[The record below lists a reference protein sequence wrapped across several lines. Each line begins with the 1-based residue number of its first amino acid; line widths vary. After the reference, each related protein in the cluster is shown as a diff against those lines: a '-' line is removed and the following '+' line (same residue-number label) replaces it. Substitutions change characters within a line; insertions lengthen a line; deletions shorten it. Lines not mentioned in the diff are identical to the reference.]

1 MGGFWPR
8 IYVVKK
14 GHARDVYF
22 LLQTRNFWY
31 FSAPSSLFTCCYLL
45 ASAFHRL
52 CLLSHI
58 KLRSGRSA
66 DLRSL
71 RWYSIER
78 LAGVAVRPM
87 AFAPE
92 MEELV
97 RRGSD
102 WRTVGSR
109 EANTQEAPLPDRP
122 PKSYAP
128 PWRV

>member
-14 GHARDVYF
+14 GHAHARDIYY
-22 LLQTRNFWY
+22 LLQTRNYWH

-45 ASAFHRL
+45 DSAFHRL
-52 CLLSHI
+52 CWLSHI

-78 LAGVAVRPM
+78 LAGVGYMRIVHR
-87 AFAPE
+87 
-92 MEELV
+92 V
-97 RRGSD
+97 
-102 WRTVGSR
+102 
-109 EANTQEAPLPDRP
+109 TQGKIFRFCT
-122 PKSYAP
+122 
-128 PWRV
+128 